1 MKENFIKKI
10 ISPCILV
17 ICMIVVMMFA
27 VTPTKASDASDES
40 IKVETITGY
49 TAESLNT
56 MIDTQAT
63 NGYLYAGLFKADTT
77 ADNLT
82 KKNVV
87 ASPKDGS
94 TYVAKFVPEGV
105 MGIKAQVSSA
115 LLSNSDLTASSV
127 RMVTAV
133 DSLTYKEIGFSITRV
148 GSDGQTI
155 ELVEQATITPYVY
168 EKLYGVDVTVN
179 NPGEPMEYT
188 PKDIHALANYFK
200 TYTIK
205 NVPDSAY
212 NTELTV
218 VPYWK
223 TFDGKTVHGTTG
235 VKSVNLGRS
244 WIYVNA
250 SANTDGNQ
258 YGTNNHPYT
267 SFATALDNIVLD
279 NNGKILLQSDYTE
292 ASDFNWE
299 GHGKDITIAGVQG
312 TETLDFSQLSA
323 GSINDGVTFA
333 SMILKLRT
341 GNVYACGNSFTIAE
355 DVVSDNLNTVIYGGA
370 YGTSVEKTNVTILA
384 GSYRAVYGGGATGGT
399 VTGDTH
405 VTIKNSNIYNTST
418 SHDSRVHGGGNKA
431 IVEGNTYVTIGEG
444 FNAGLGDNYASS
456 SMHSTVYGGGYGA
469 ADNVATVKGD
479 TQVTI
484 EGDAR
489 VNYVFGAGGPQ
500 SAVEGTSRIL
510 FKDGYAMG
518 LYGGANGSGTNSHTL
533 VKMTGGQVEQIFGGN
548 QSTLDNSMAGSSGE
562 KLYADVQVLGGT
574 VTRRIYGGC
583 YNEYEWS
590 WKTTNS
596 VEGYTSVTIAS
607 EATVPSGNVCANSRL
622 GTKSENEIG
631 VLVLNQG
638 IGSGCIGRDVGSSLC
653 TNFLVEV
660 PEGGI
665 VTSENGLLNIATDT
679 GNGYNFATVTYA
691 GETLCVV
698 EGKGKYPLPT
708 LNNTTSIQDI
718 EVTFSKESPTTDG
731 FEAKNVTGTDGVYY
745 PTFEEAMNM
754 AEEGTNV
761 VVLQNINVD
770 KAYTIEKDL
779 TISSESSI
787 TITKAATLADNMF
800 TVTSGRF
807 SIKGAA
813 DATITLE
820 GNKDA
825 DEAVGARAINVK
837 KGATCNANHVT
848 IQNFSIDGEGG
859 AIYAAGGSN
868 VIVTNCKFTNN
879 IASTG
884 AGALRIISGATVT
897 SDNSI
902 YFGNKTTSS
911 DKGNGGAILCHGT
924 YNDINSSY
932 LNNTSAR
939 HGGALI
945 VQDGGVAML
954 AGTDSNAMF
963 SGNTASANANGN
975 TVYVNGGA
983 TVNITGYSFADD
995 TQKMLAAGT
1004 LTFGNITGATIVQGS
1019 AGKIYV
1025 AGYDAEANM
1034 VEVKPKEY
1042 AIGTEVLQQAESLTD
1057 DSVFQVACED
1067 ITVTTDADNNYW
1079 WIKSDGT
1086 LMQGVARIE
1095 TEGEN
1100 TYYNSL
1106 SSAVNA
1112 ANTDGGTGDAD
1123 DIVIYVYKDVAL
1135 SGQIAITKNIVIQ
1148 NEPGE
1153 TVAISRGTAG
1163 VTENMFYIGN
1173 SNNNLAAKLTLG
1185 SNETSELG
1193 ALIINGGTATTGRI
1207 VENRATATFILG
1219 RNATLQNTSNTNW
1232 GAVLCNRGTA
1242 ELNGIVKENTCEHA
1256 GGAIIQ
1262 VQVSGKAA
1270 PSMRIV
1276 QGEYTDNMS
1285 KFSSGNSWGGVI
1297 RVDAGTLTIEGGNFA
1312 NNSVDKLGGV
1322 VYAAANTEVTI
1333 TGGTF
1338 SGNTAGGEGSAIYCL
1353 GTLSC
1358 KDAIFE
1364 GETEQTIYANDEF
1377 TFDNITGATIVQ
1389 GAGAT
1394 LNVAGYD
1401 VANVITVTPNA
1412 YTAGV
1417 QLLNK
1422 VSGVED
1428 AIFEAACAGIKV
1440 TLDADN
1446 NDWWIDSDGVLMKG
1460 EARIGDTYYNTLS
1473 DAVDV
1478 VNADDSIS
1486 TDATIVIEL
1495 LRDVVLNEQIKIQK
1509 NITIQNVSGQNINIT
1524 RGEDATSVT
1533 LFYVTG
1539 ALTLG
1544 TNVDAETG
1552 KLVVDGE
1559 NTSVTSRFID
1569 NRAGATFVLGK
1580 NATLQNANSNQWG
1593 AALCNRG
1600 TATLYGDV
1608 KNNICTGDGGAII
1621 QVGGRL
1627 TIVEG
1632 EYAGNK
1638 STNESTTN
1646 PHGAVLRATT
1656 GEVIIQ
1662 GGRFTNNSTVGL
1674 GSVIH
1679 STVAVTITGGTFSNN
1694 TSSDD
1699 SALYCTG
1706 TLSCTDAA
1714 FEGETKQTIYANGTF
1729 TFNNITGATIAQG
1742 ANANIYVAGYE
1753 EENVIELTPYTY
1765 TEGTQVL
1772 QPAESLGDDTTL
1784 FVNVC
1789 AGINVTPE
1797 EGNYEWYIEEEG
1809 KLAKYEASITED
1821 NVTKYYKTLSAAV
1834 SYANENGG
1842 TGETDNTVINILKDV
1857 MLTETLDITKNIQIQ
1872 NEPGREVNILRGS
1885 LEADMFNVTA
1895 GKLSLGNSADS
1906 EELIVDGTSESAVSG
1921 RTISTSANVVIYK
1934 NTLLLN
1940 ANSKLNGG
1948 AIYVST
1954 GTVELIGATLRD
1966 NTGYAGGAIRI
1977 ESKGKVIATN
1987 AVFDGNKSANTN
1999 NGGAISCAGLFE
2011 DTNGRFVNN
2020 VSTKHGGALIVM
2032 SGGTAILTQDE
2043 NATDETAAFS
2053 NNSAASGYKGGAI
2066 FINSGGTVTI
2076 NGKYTFNLNS
2086 PVDIHV
2092 GGTLNYDYQ
2101 SEITTS

>member
-1 MKENFIKKI
+1 
-10 ISPCILV
+10 
-17 ICMIVVMMFA
+17 MIVVLMFA
-27 VTPTKASDASDES
+27 VTSTKASDTSDES
-40 IKVETITGY
+40 IKVETIAGY

-63 NGYLYAGLFKADTT
+63 NGYLYAGLFKAGTT

-82 KKNVV
+82 KKNAV
-87 ASPKDGS
+87 ASPEDGG
-94 TYVAKFVPEGV
+94 TYVVKFVPKGV
-105 MGIKAQVSSA
+105 MGIKAQVSSE

-133 DSLTYKEIGFSITRV
+133 DSLIYKEIGFSITRV
-148 GSDGQTI
+148 GNDGQPI
-155 ELVEQATITPYVY
+155 ELVNQASITPYVY
-168 EKLYGVDVTVN
+168 EKLYGVDVTVD

-188 PKDIHALANYFK
+188 PKDIHILANYFK

-223 TFDGKTVHGTTG
+223 TFDGKTVYGATG

-258 YGTNNHPYT
+258 YGTNDHPYT

-292 ASDFNWE
+292 ASDFNWK
-299 GHGKDITIAGVQG
+299 GHGKDIAIAGVQG

-333 SMILKLRT
+333 SMTLKLRT
-341 GNVYACGNSFTIAE
+341 GNVYACGNSFTIAA
-355 DVVSDNLNTVIYGGA
+355 DVVSDNPNTVIYGGA
-370 YGTSVEKTNVTILA
+370 YGTSVEETNVTILA
-384 GSYRAVYGGGATGGT
+384 GNYRAIYGGGATGGT

-405 VTIKNSNIYNTST
+405 VTVKNSNIYNTSE

-431 IVEGNTYVTIGEG
+431 TVEGNTYVTIGDG

-469 ADNVATVKGD
+469 TDNVATVKGD
-479 TQVTI
+479 TEVTI
-484 EGDAR
+484 EDDAR
-489 VNYVFGAGGPQ
+489 VNYVFGAGGPR
-500 SAVEGTSRIL
+500 SAVEGTSHIV
-510 FKDGYAMG
+510 FKSGYVMG
-518 LYGGANGSGTNSHTL
+518 LYGGSNGTGTNAHTS
-533 VKMTGGQVEQIFGGN
+533 VKMLGGQVEQIFGGN
-548 QSTLDNSMAGSSGE
+548 QATGMTGNAN
-562 KLYADVQVLGGT
+562 VQVLGGT
-574 VTRRIYGGC
+574 ITRRIYGGC
-583 YNEYEWS
+583 YNEVSWS
-590 WKTTNS
+590 GWETSNS
-596 VEGYTSVTIAS
+596 VTGYSSVTIS
-607 EATVPSGNVCANSRL
+607 SKATISNRYDSQGDTSICAISRL
-622 GTKSENEIG
+622 EDNATDEIG
-631 VLVLNQG
+631 VMVQNPG
-638 IGSGCIGRDVGSSLC
+638 VSTSEIGSSSGMTSYTDALY
-653 TNFLVEV
+653 TNFLVNV
-660 PEGGI
+660 SEGGT
-665 VTSENGLLNIATDT
+665 VVSESGLLHISADT
-679 GNGYNFATVTYA
+679 ENGYNYATITYGDKTLGYVKGGGKCSLPELTDKTTIQNIQVTFYKTEPTVSTEDFAVKSVLGESFAYYTSLEEAVEKADKGTEIVVLDNITVNSPMVLS
-691 GETLCVV
+691 ENVTLTSEKAVTITR
-698 EGKGKYPLPT
+698 GT
-708 LNNTTSIQDI
+708 DFTTGSMF
-718 EVTFSKESPTTDG
+718 EVT
-731 FEAKNVTGTDGVYY
+731 
-745 PTFEEAMNM
+745 
-754 AEEGTNV
+754 EGTFGVQGTSEARITIDGNV
-761 VVLQNINVD
+761 GENSSINVRAFYVKSGQQFNLEYVTVQNFHTTGD
-770 KAYTIEKDL
+770 GGAVRGTTNSDINVQNCEFTGNQANVGGAIHVLKGV
-779 TISSESSI
+779 
-787 TITKAATLADNMF
+787 
-800 TVTSGRF
+800 TVTSNNCTF
-807 SIKGAA
+807 S
-813 DATITLE
+813 
-820 GNKDA
+820 GN
-825 DEAVGARAINVK
+825 
-837 KGATCNANHVT
+837 
-848 IQNFSIDGEGG
+848 S
-859 AIYAAGGSN
+859 
-868 VIVTNCKFTNN
+868 
-879 IASTG
+879 ST
-884 AGALRIISGATVT
+884 
-897 SDNSI
+897 
-902 YFGNKTTSS
+902 
-911 DKGNGGAILCHGT
+911 GNGGAVYCAGIFDDT
-924 YNDINSSY
+924 NSRY
-932 LNNTSAR
+932 TENAGKN
-939 HGGALI
+939 GGAI
-945 VQDGGVAML
+945 IAINGGQITL
-954 AGTDSNAMF
+954 AGTDVNAKF
-963 SGNTASANANGN
+963 SDNTATTKGNAIFVQGDGSIASVAGYVFEGD
-975 TVYVNGGA
+975 TAQTIQVNG
-983 TVNITGYSFADD
+983 TLSFN
-995 TQKMLAAGT
+995 
-1004 LTFGNITGATIVQGS
+1004 NITGATLIQGTS
-1019 AGKIYV
+1019 GVLEV
-1025 AGYDAEANM
+1025 AGFNVANELT
-1034 VEVKPKEY
+1034 VTPNAY
-1042 AIGTEVLQQAESLTD
+1042 AVNTEVLGKLDDVE
-1057 DSVFQVACED
+1057 DSVFETACDSIE
-1067 ITVTTDADNNYW
+1067 IT
-1079 WIKSDGT
+1079 SDGST
-1086 LMQGVARIE
+1086 HAWYINRDGLLMYGEARI
-1095 TEGEN
+1095 GE
-1100 TYYNSL
+1100 TYYDSL
-1106 SSAVNA
+1106 SEAVSA
-1112 ANTDGGTGDAD
+1112 ANTDGGAGGAA

-1135 SGQIAITKNIVIQ
+1135 SKQITITKNIVIQ

-1153 TVAISRGTAG
+1153 TVTISRGTIAG
-1163 VTENMFYIGN
+1163 NTTMFYVGN
-1173 SNNNLAAKLTLG
+1173 SGNDLAAKLTLG
-1185 SNETSELG
+1185 TIDESG
-1193 ALIINGGTATTGRI
+1193 KGVLIIDGAGASSGRI
-1207 VENRATATFILG
+1207 VENRGGATFVFG
-1219 RNATLQNTSNTNW
+1219 ENATMQNTTSSNW
-1232 GAVLCNRGTA
+1232 GAVLINRGTA
-1242 ELNGIVKENTCEHA
+1242 TLYGNVKNNACTGD
-1256 GGAIIQ
+1256 GGAILQ
-1262 VQVSGKAA
+1262 YAGDLT
-1270 PSMRIV
+1270 IV
-1276 QGEYTDNMS
+1276 KGEY
-1285 KFSSGNSWGGVI
+1285 SGNNSTNASKNAWGSVV
-1297 RVDAGTLTIEGGNFA
+1297 RVYAGTLSVQGGTFA
-1312 NNSVDKLGGV
+1312 NNSTVKLGGV
-1322 VYAAANTEVTI
+1322 IYAAADTEVTI

-1338 SGNTAGGEGSAIYCL
+1338 SGNTAGEEGSAIYCVGIL
-1353 GTLSC
+1353 NC
-1358 KDAIFE
+1358 KDATFE
-1364 GETEQTIYANDEF
+1364 GETEQTIYVNDEF

-1389 GAGAT
+1389 GASAT

-1401 VANVITVTPNA
+1401 AATNEVTVTPNT
-1412 YTAGV
+1412 YTAGI

-1422 VSGVED
+1422 SSSVED
-1428 AIFEAACAGIKV
+1428 AEFEAACADIKV
-1440 TLDADN
+1440 TPEADN
-1446 NDWWIDSDGVLMKG
+1446 SDWWINSEGILIKG

-1544 TNVDAETG
+1544 TNDDSETG
-1552 KLVVDGE
+1552 MLVVDGK
-1559 NTSVTSRFID
+1559 NISVTSRVID
-1569 NRAGATFVLGK
+1569 NRADATFVLGK
-1580 NATLQNANSNQWG
+1580 NATLKNANSNQWG

-1608 KNNICTGDGGAII
+1608 KNNICTGAGGAII

-1632 EYAGNK
+1632 EYTGNK

-1662 GGRFTNNSTVGL
+1662 GGSFTNNSTVGL

-1694 TSSDD
+1694 TSIDD
-1699 SALYCTG
+1699 SVLYCMG
-1706 TLSCTDAA
+1706 TLSCTDAT
-1714 FEGETKQTIYANGTF
+1714 FEGEADQTIYANGTF

-1753 EENVIELTPYTY
+1753 EENVIEITPYTY

-1784 FVNVC
+1784 FVNAC

-1797 EGNYEWYIEEEG
+1797 EGNCEWYIEEEG

-1857 MLTETLDITKNIQIQ
+1857 TLTETLDITKNIQIQ
-1872 NEPGREVNILRGS
+1872 NASGRKVNILRGS
-1885 LEADMFNVTA
+1885 LEADMFSVTA
-1895 GKLSLGNSADS
+1895 GKFSLGNSADS
-1906 EELIVDGTSESAVSG
+1906 EELIIDGTSESAVSG

-1999 NGGAISCAGLFE
+1999 NGGAISCAGTFE